1 MKVFQHLLR
10 RLKYFREPV
19 STGMS
24 VKVWVAGKKTM
35 RSFNVYPFLNLRG
48 LIVPRGLVLNEN
60 LNKNLENKGCQ

>member
-24 VKVWVAGKKTM
+24 VKVWVAGKKTSVLLRVVSTCT
-35 RSFNVYPFLNLRG
+35 RSSIYAD
-48 LIVPRGLVLNEN
+48 
-60 LNKNLENKGCQ
+60 